1 MTTMVDPV
9 RTHASRSQR
18 GSGGGTTPP
27 TVIGQ
32 TFDPGAVLRNNFAGW
47 VGFRFQVGGTR
58 ITVTDL
64 GRWVVTGNSGTH
76 LVKLVQI
83 SGVDVPGASTTVS
96 ASGTPGQYAYASL
109 PTSVTLDAGTTNYLV
124 SQEVVGGDQWYS
136 VPDCHV
142 TLSSAASFNGPAWA
156 YNNSTTYYFA
166 AYADLSYVP
175 VNLKYAGSGTAT
187 YSWVPTSETRYLYDG
202 MLVIQER
209 DTNNIPTV
217 SYTRGVDLSGSRQGA
232 GGIGG
237 LLARSEHATYSPYN
251 LTRHDSYHAD
261 GNGNITAM
269 VYGGSELSAS
279 YQYDPYGRM
288 MATGG
293 TRPTVNLYRFSSK
306 MVLTNSGIY
315 YYGYRF
321 YDPNLQRWPNRDPI
335 FEAGG
340 INLYTFVLNNPLTFV
355 DANGREAGFVY
366 CPDGGMKPPIRCGPR
381 PRNPIDVASG
391 YVGFSDYHIFN
402 PLELSKWFCKT
413 KCNKFVGD
421 CISECP
427 NRPKPLINGRFPT
440 ADQWGDEG
448 VSVRGAYSDGFR
460 TRFRRETGQW
470 SDASRTPF
478 RLKSDSVPAD
488 IGQF

>member
-1 MTTMVDPV
+1 MVV
-9 RTHASRSQR
+9 N
-18 GSGGGTTPP
+18 
-27 TVIGQ
+27 Q

-47 VGFRFQVGGTR
+47 VGLR
-58 ITVTDL
+58 
-64 GRWVVTGNSGTH
+64 
-76 LVKLVQI
+76 
-83 SGVDVPGASTTVS
+83 
-96 ASGTPGQYAYASL
+96 Y
-109 PTSVTLDAGTTNYLV
+109 
-124 SQEVVGGDQWYS
+124 
-136 VPDCHV
+136 
-142 TLSSAASFNGPAWA
+142 
-156 YNNSTTYYFA
+156 STTYYFA

-293 TRPTVNLYRFSSK
+293 TRPTVNLYRSSSK
-306 MVLTNSGIY
+306 MVLTNSGLY

-321 YDPNLQRWPNRDPI
+321 YDPNLQRWPNIDPI
-335 FEAGG
+335 GEAGG
-340 INLYTFVLNNPLTFV
+340 VNLYTFVGNAPVAYHDSFGLMWAPSKVPPTGPRNSVVCRGGKPVPNVIWRLPSWVQPTLSENGRKAYLCRQRCKYKHEDSHVQDIVAQNPTICKGVPDETYIANSDPRELKHSEV
-355 DANGREAGFVY
+355 DAWLDEYHCLENCKKQCPSQGFDRDLQEAY
-366 CPDGGMKPPIRCGPR
+366 DKI
-381 PRNPIDVASG
+381 
-391 YVGFSDYHIFN
+391 
-402 PLELSKWFCKT
+402 LE
-413 KCNKFVGD
+413 
-421 CISECP
+421 
-427 NRPKPLINGRFPT
+427 
-440 ADQWGDEG
+440 
-448 VSVRGAYSDGFR
+448 YS
-460 TRFRRETGQW
+460 
-470 SDASRTPF
+470 
-478 RLKSDSVPAD
+478 L
-488 IGQF
+488 